1 MKQSEIN
8 KSIRVL
14 VAQIAK
20 QSGLK
25 VAWPNIAFD
34 DINPPYLQMHI
45 LPAATENMGL
55 ALDMPIL
62 KGVIQINIVGK
73 VGSGDEQLSLI
84 ADNIKTQ
91 LENGLTLTKTLYL
104 NSEPNQLPPLVGDT
118 HYTIPI
124 RTSYRCDS
132 VQ

>member
-1 MKQSEIN
+1 M
-8 KSIRVL
+8 

-20 QSGLK
+20 REGLK

-34 DINPPYLQMHI
+34 DINAPYLQMHI
-45 LPAATENMGL
+45 MPASTENMGL
-55 ALDMPIL
+55 ALDMTIL
-62 KGVIQINIVGK
+62 KGVIQINLVGK

-91 LENGLTLTKTLYL
+91 LENGLTMTDTLYL
-104 NSEPNQLPPLVGDT
+104 NSEPSQFPPLAGDT

-132 VQ
+132 VR

>member
-1 MKQSEIN
+1 MTQSEIN
-8 KSIRVL
+8 QSIRAL

-20 QSGLK
+20 REGLK
-25 VAWPNIAFD
+25 VAWPNIVFD
-34 DINPPYLQMHI
+34 DINAPYLQMHI
-45 LPAATENMGL
+45 MPASTENMGL

-62 KGVIQINIVGK
+62 KGVIQINLVGK
-73 VGSGDEQLSLI
+73 VGIGDEQLSLI

-91 LENGLTLTKTLYL
+91 LENGLTLTDTLYL
-104 NSEPNQLPPLVGDT
+104 NSEPSQFPPLAGDT

-132 VQ
+132 VR